1 MRRPHAQF
9 LLVCMGCAGWGIFF
23 YLDQSSTEIST
34 GKGRWSSWS
43 PRAGISAMLTSA
55 NHLCLCV
62 RLSVCTADR
71 LGRLGWVETEAI
83 MASCQLPYRTAPSC
97 ASRGRRGLHKRD
109 CSRAIQSP
117 HFSSAAELDNS
128 TSREGGGPLLTSSP
142 ACSPASSPESSPGAL
157 VPRCP
162 DRPDA
167 LAAGGA
173 PGPWQSWGS
182 RKLRKLGLV
191 LVGRF
196 GRLAYSVG
204 VLTVHTY
211 MPVCRLC
218 KGHHDAF
225 VVVGSFLG
233 DRHDG
238 FQRFQKD
245 LVGVS
250 SSG

>member
-1 MRRPHAQF
+1 
-9 LLVCMGCAGWGIFF
+9 
-23 YLDQSSTEIST
+23 
-34 GKGRWSSWS
+34 
-43 PRAGISAMLTSA
+43 
-55 NHLCLCV
+55 
-62 RLSVCTADR
+62 
-71 LGRLGWVETEAI
+71 

-97 ASRGRRGLHKRD
+97 ASFPWAKRAAQKRLFQM
-109 CSRAIQSP
+109 SRAIQSP

-211 MPVCRLC
+211 MLVCRLC
-218 KGHHDAF
+218 KRHHDAF
-225 VVVGSFLG
+225 VVVGCFFE
-233 DRHDG
+233 R
-238 FQRFQKD
+238 QARRFSALFRKIWSAFRLRDD
-245 LVGVS
+245 LLQS
-250 SSG
+250 SIVIWRCTST